1 LAFVT
6 RHPVEAFLFDP
17 GAMSC
22 HAPSPRF
29 AGKSRALSRSRA
41 PDDPEL
47 LAAKADL
54 AAAVEADRE
63 ARREAV
69 QSDPELREIKLREA
83 IKKEAEADPPLTSAA
98 RPLGCSTSAIRP
110 WTWDRLT
117 RVNAAPCQEAAL
129 SN

>member
-1 LAFVT
+1 
-6 RHPVEAFLFDP
+6 
-17 GAMSC
+17 MSRTI
-22 HAPSPRF
+22 ASLRGQI
-29 AGKSRALSRSRA
+29 AALSRSRG

-83 IKKEAEADPPLTSAA
+83 IKKEAEADPPLTHQQ
-98 RPLGCSTSAIRP
+98 RV
-110 WTWDRLT
+110 RL
-117 RVNAAPCQEAAL
+117 AAL
-129 SN
+129 LLPSGHGHGTACRG